1 MMAPS
6 ATTHGHG
13 APSHPVHVGSVR
25 LLGACSASCFPAMA
39 LAVRSSED
47 IPRYVSLEYA
57 LVHGTTVEAAD
68 LLDRALELI
77 NEICPVQPQG

>member
-1 MMAPS
+1 MSDVRINEAVAEAMDAISGDPEYAP
-6 ATTHGHG
+6 A
-13 APSHPVHVGSVR
+13 
-25 LLGACSASCFPAMA
+25 LL
-39 LAVRSSED
+39 L
-47 IPRYVSLEYA
+47 PRDAEYA